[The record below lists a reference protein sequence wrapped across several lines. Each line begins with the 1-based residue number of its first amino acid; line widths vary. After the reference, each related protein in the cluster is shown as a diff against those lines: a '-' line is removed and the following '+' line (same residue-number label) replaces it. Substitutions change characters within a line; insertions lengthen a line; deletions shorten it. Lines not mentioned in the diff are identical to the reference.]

1 MTSRGMRELLI
12 SEITRMAAG
21 LCVIGL
27 ERHKE
32 GYSSFRPIPHGL
44 TAWPQFPYYRAD
56 RISFDL
62 SLSPGVTEHHCEDR
76 RAGNPRLVD
85 SVSEGELVGCLRQA
99 EVANSVKDLFGC
111 DVHPSPRGGPAVYV
125 NPVDAKRSVCGCK
138 INSVRFRFYPE
149 KIRVALALESGE
161 TLDSLPVV
169 DRDLHAFAKRFDD
182 ESQGR
187 LESFFNSFIVD
198 QIMSSPIRFARIGL
212 ARPDRDGL
220 CWLMLDSLFPLPT
233 DEWAEEFK

>member
-1 MTSRGMRELLI
+1 MRELLI

-32 GYSSFRPIPHGL
+32 GYCSLRPIPHGL

-56 RISFDL
+56 RISFEL

-76 RAGNPRLVD
+76 RAQNPRLVA
-85 SVSEGELVGCLRQA
+85 SVSENDLVGCLRQA
-99 EVANSVKDLFGC
+99 EVANSIRELFGC
-111 DVHPSPRGGPAVYV
+111 QVHPSPRGGPAVYV
-125 NPVDAKRSVCGCK
+125 NPVDARRSICGCN

-149 KIRVALALESGE
+149 KVRVALALESGE

-169 DRDLHAFAKRFDD
+169 DRDWLAFAKRLDA
-182 ESQGR
+182 ESQHWFER
-187 LESFFNSFIVD
+187 FFNSFIVD
-198 QIMSSPIRFARIGL
+198 QIISSPIRFARIGL
-212 ARPDRDGL
+212 SRPYSDGL
-220 CWLMLDSLFPLPT
+220 CWLMLDSLFPLPK
-233 DEWAEEFK
+233 DQWVEEFK

>member
-1 MTSRGMRELLI
+1 MSELLI

-32 GYSSFRPIPHGL
+32 GYSSLRPIPHGL

-56 RISFDL
+56 RMSFDL

-85 SVSEGELVGCLRQA
+85 SVSEGELVGCLKQA
-99 EVANSVKDLFGC
+99 EVADSIKNLFGC
-111 DVHPSPRGGPAVYV
+111 DVHPSLRGGAAVYV
-125 NPVDAKRSVCGCK
+125 NPVDARRSVCGCK
-138 INSVRFRFYPE
+138 INSVHFRFYPE

-169 DRDLHAFAKRFDD
+169 DRDWFAFAKRWDD
-182 ESQGR
+182 ESQSR
-187 LESFFNSFIVD
+187 LAGFFNWFIVD
-198 QIMSSPIRFARIGL
+198 QIISSPIRFARIGL
-212 ARPDRDGL
+212 ARPDKDGL
-220 CWLMLDSLFPLPT
+220 CWLMLDSLFPLPKA
-233 DEWAEEFK
+233 EWVKEFK